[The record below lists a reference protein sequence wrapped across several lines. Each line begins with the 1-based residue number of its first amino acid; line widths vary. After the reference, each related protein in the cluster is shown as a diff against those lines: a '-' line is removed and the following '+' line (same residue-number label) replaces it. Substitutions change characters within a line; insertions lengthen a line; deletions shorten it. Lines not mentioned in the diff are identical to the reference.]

1 MNNIFPSFDFD
12 KWLKALVGLLASF
25 DTSPE
30 QVKEEEKILEFSKI
44 NFYEQNHK
52 HFDEYE
58 IDFCDE
64 YLYDITRLN
73 QFMKFIS
80 SQDNTLEDI
89 VFIILYLKYPFLANQ
104 RAIAKAILSRKSYNF
119 SYKETNI
126 LIHYKIVQKIKQF
139 IQDLQIP
146 IH

>member
-12 KWLKALVGLLASF
+12 KWLKSLVGLLSSF
-25 DTSPE
+25 DTSPK
-30 QVKEEEKILEFSKI
+30 QVKEEEKILEFCKI
-44 NFYEQNHK
+44 NFFEQNHK
-52 HFDEYE
+52 NFDEYE

-73 QFMKFIS
+73 QFMKYIS
-80 SQDNTLEDI
+80 SQNNTLEDI
-89 VFIILYLKYPFLANQ
+89 VFIILYLKYPFLSNQ
-104 RAIAKAILSRKSYNF
+104 RAIAKVLLSKKSYNF
-119 SYKETNI
+119 SYKGNDV
-126 LIHYKIVQKIKQF
+126 LIHYKIVQRIKQF